1 MRTDGQEA
9 HDSTLLIIREILEYK
24 TTIRYHNTPIIR
36 AKIFKNS
43 DQSKQKGIEF
53 NKSNLPSYISN
64 YNINRN
70 ELKKLEAKCN

>member
-1 MRTDGQEA
+1 MIIVIRQ
-9 HDSTLLIIREILEYK
+9 SKFKFIFILIIIK
-24 TTIRYHNTPIIR
+24 TY
-36 AKIFKNS
+36 KNS
-43 DQSKQKGIEF
+43 DQPKQKGIEF